1 MTNNTTHQYTQINA
15 IFIDNISSYNNVI
28 HFSFFLDDMHKR
40 KIYLNT
46 DIGVAFVLQ
55 PTTTTNG
62 GGKKA

>member
-55 PTTTTNG
+55 PTTTNG